1 MHHYKAKVDLDR
13 VVTMIFHKLKE
24 QLRDSS
30 WGEFMDPCK
39 DTWVEHTQT
48 CDGVNTQQFLEVWT
62 DTEADRWTLPVK
74 VTIPFDFKKE
84 EE

>member
-1 MHHYKAKVDLDR
+1 MGLICITIK
-13 VVTMIFHKLKE
+13 
-24 QLRDSS
+24 Q
-30 WGEFMDPCK
+30 K

-48 CDGVNTQQFLEVWT
+48 GDGVNTRQFLEVWT
-62 DTEADRWTLPVK
+62 DTNVDRWVLPVK